1 MLLDSIVV
9 IIWDKYRG
17 IFLWLV
23 VTNPLVG
30 KAGTINR
37 PRLRGLGEALERVLF
52 QISFGY
58 GESITDRR
66 SCYFGISR
74 QDRARENKRTSV
86 STRIG
91 NR

>member
-1 MLLDSIVV
+1 MADCNESFS
-9 IIWDKYRG
+9 WQSRHYQ
-17 IFLWLV
+17 
-23 VTNPLVG
+23 PALVG
-30 KAGTINR
+30 
-37 PRLRGLGEALERVLF
+37 GLGEALERVLF

-74 QDRARENKRTSV
+74 QDRASENKRTSV